1 MGEPTRIPARTR
13 RRPGVGRGARPQLTA
28 ITRGRCAGAKD
39 LDERAAGADARWLGS
54 HCGIWLLLLR
64 RDGGAP
70 NRRTAGSS
78 SREIR
83 MRVWQSLG
91 NYLGRSLREE
101 DVFGPNGLPEW
112 TRQPRTEPRS
122 EGGLHSPSHSS
133 PARFT
138 RIIGRDN
145 NNFTVRRHQRGG
157 ATVPLP
163 GRSKPVR
170 LLPSPAPSFPRS
182 CGAGPRCPLRR
193 PRPAL
198 GVTMAV
204 AMAVCTAPSSVIRQA
219 LMANASPVATAR
231 APSVR
236 DVALPITEA
245 NDYSGSLGVLAG
257 QIVVGDNSGGNVCR
271 LAIVQPVTLTVLSEQ
286 STSCNDPR
294 LLGEDVM
301 PVESVPSVGSPLGV
315 VRISV
320 RNKATGAI
328 HLGPVV
334 MRYENCSDCRPE
346 WAYGGASL
354 WLYDVGT
361 PSMAEVLR
369 ISLST
374 GAVLSTVK
382 TPALSRV
389 LLAPG
394 TNGLWFAQSL
404 EGGWPSGKPR
414 PALLYFV
421 GNNATRPDVIAQPG
435 DYVNWLVAAG
445 TAAWA
450 NVQTGPNTEDITS
463 FPTPTSLPVTVTVA
477 ATNANVPTNIGEGP
491 LTRRLYLTT
500 PGSGSCTPG
509 PGGCGLW

>member
-1 MGEPTRIPARTR
+1 MRTL
-13 RRPGVGRGARPQLTA
+13 GVGSFQIVP
-28 ITRGRCAGAKD
+28 
-39 LDERAAGADARWLGS
+39 
-54 HCGIWLLLLR
+54 LLR
-64 RDGGAP
+64 NHSLA
-70 NRRTAGSS
+70 S
-78 SREIR
+78 SR
-83 MRVWQSLG
+83 QA
-91 NYLGRSLREE
+91 
-101 DVFGPNGLPEW
+101 
-112 TRQPRTEPRS
+112 
-122 EGGLHSPSHSS
+122 S
-133 PARFT
+133 PATKT
-138 RIIGRDN
+138 R
-145 NNFTVRRHQRGG
+145 
-157 ATVPLP
+157 
-163 GRSKPVR
+163 
-170 LLPSPAPSFPRS
+170 
-182 CGAGPRCPLRR
+182 
-193 PRPAL
+193 AL
-198 GVTMAV
+198 GVTVAV

-245 NDYSGSLGVLAG
+245 NDYSGSLGVLDG

-271 LAIVQPVTLTVLSEQ
+271 LAIVQPVTLRVLSEP

-346 WAYGGASL
+346 WAYGGGSL

-361 PSMAEVLR
+361 PSVAEVLR

-404 EGGWPSGKPR
+404 ESGWPSRKPR

-421 GNNATRPDVIAQPG
+421 GNNATRPDVIPQPG

-491 LTRRLYLTT
+491 SDAPPVLDDPGLGLVYAWPGWLRTLVGGALEQEILRVNTATGRSSKLIGFTT
-500 PGSGSCTPG
+500 PLGALQANVVYNGAFYVLVGDQALAHAT
-509 PGGCGLW
+509 LYRVQL